1 MSRNPLGNKEF
12 FLEQLVVI
20 DENIK
25 ELTELYISSTPV
37 HERRKHFLSLYVLE
51 LEELLKQNQKNNI
64 ISFFP
69 KVFIGTKVTVMYDDD
84 HETEDYVICF
94 PDQSDP
100 DNGFISF
107 LSPVGRQLLLKKIG
121 EQIMLKVPTGE
132 LPVTIRE
139 ISFSGELLEMKNRK
153 SKEA

>member
-37 HERRKHFLSLYVLE
+37 HERRRHFLSLYVLE
-51 LEELLKQNQKNNI
+51 LEELLKQNQKNNV

>member
-1 MSRNPLGNKEF
+1 MSRNPLRNKEF

-84 HETEDYVICF
+84 DETEDYVICF

>member
-1 MSRNPLGNKEF
+1 MSHNQLANKEF
-12 FLEQLVVI
+12 FVDQLVHI

-25 ELTELYISSTPV
+25 ELTNLYISSTPV
-37 HERRKHFLSLYVLE
+37 DERRKHFFSLYVLE
-51 LEELLKQNQKNNI
+51 LEELLKQNQKNNV

-69 KVFIGTKVTVMYDDD
+69 KVFIGTKVTVMYEDD

-94 PDQSDP
+94 PEQSDP

-107 LSPVGRQLLLKKIG
+107 LSPVGRQLLLRKIG
-121 EQIMLKVPTGE
+121 EQLLLKVPTGE
-132 LPVTIRE
+132 LSVSIKE
-139 ISFSGELLEMKNRK
+139 ISFAGDWLENKERQ